1 MSHGHH
7 AEHGASSN
15 KKIAIFIAA
24 LAALLA
30 VSEAGG
36 KSAQTAALFHNINA
50 TNLWAFFQAK
60 TIRQTTLR
68 AAAET
73 ADITPADA
81 LPAPLAEARKKQLQ
95 QWRDTVARYDSE
107 PATGEGRKELM
118 ARAKALEEQRDR
130 AMAAY
135 HLFELSSGA
144 FQIAIVL
151 ASAAIIRGVAWLVYA
166 GGALC
171 ALGLALGGL
180 GWFAPT
186 LIHL

>member
-15 KKIAIFIAA
+15 KNIAIFIAA

-81 LPAPLAEARKKQLQ
+81 LPAPLA
-95 QWRDTVARYDSE
+95 
-107 PATGEGRKELM
+107 
-118 ARAKALEEQRDR
+118 
-130 AMAAY
+130 
-135 HLFELSSGA
+135 
-144 FQIAIVL
+144 
-151 ASAAIIRGVAWLVYA
+151 
-166 GGALC
+166 
-171 ALGLALGGL
+171 
-180 GWFAPT
+180 
-186 LIHL
+186 